1 MTKTVQFSEVGEPS
15 VLSIIDETV
24 PAPSADEV
32 QIQVHAIGLNRAE
45 AMFRRGQYLETPE
58 LPARIGYECSGTVTA
73 VGDNVKH
80 IKVGDAVSTIP
91 NFSMNQ
97 YGAYAEVTNMPV
109 TAVTHHPEN
118 LSWQQATS
126 VWMQY
131 LTAYGALIDIAKMQA
146 SDYVLIPAA
155 SSSVG
160 IAAIQLCN
168 LIGATPIAMT
178 RTAEKVEQLHQLG
191 AKHVI
196 ISEQDDVVDA
206 VMAITEGR
214 GVNIVFDPVAGPML
228 NTLAEACAPLAMI
241 FQYGALSADPT
252 PYPLFPALQKGLTIR
267 GYTLFEFT
275 SAPERLNKAKEKIFD
290 WLKHSQL
297 SPVIAKTFEF
307 DDIVAAHSY
316 LEANNQLGKIVI
328 TL

>member
-1 MTKTVQFSEVGEPS
+1 MSKTVQISEAGEPS

-32 QIQVHAIGLNRAE
+32 QIEVHAIGLNRAE
-45 AMFRRGQYLETPE
+45 AMFRRGQYLEAPE
-58 LPARIGYECSGTVTA
+58 FPARIGYECSGSVTA
-73 VGDNVKH
+73 VGENVKH

-97 YGAYAEVTNMPV
+97 YGAYAELTNMPV
-109 TAVTHHPEN
+109 TAVTHHPDN

-131 LTAYGALIDIAKMQA
+131 LTAYGALIDLAKMQA

-160 IAAIQLCN
+160 LAAIQLCN

-206 VMAITEGR
+206 VMAITDGH

-228 NTLAEACAPLAMI
+228 TTLAEACAPSAII
-241 FQYGALSADPT
+241 FQYGALSSEPT
-252 PYPLFPALQKGLTIR
+252 PYPLFAALQKGLTIR
-267 GYTLFEFT
+267 AYTLFELT
-275 SAPERLNKAKEKIFD
+275 SSPERLAKAKEKIFD

-297 SPVIAKTFEF
+297 SPVIAKTFDF

>member
-1 MTKTVQFSEVGEPS
+1 MSKTVQISEAGEPS

-32 QIQVHAIGLNRAE
+32 QIEVHAIGLNRAE
-45 AMFRRGQYLETPE
+45 AMFRRGQYLEAPE
-58 LPARIGYECSGTVTA
+58 FPARIGYECSGSVTA
-73 VGDNVKH
+73 VGENVKH

-97 YGAYAEVTNMPV
+97 YGAYAELTNMPV
-109 TAVTHHPEN
+109 TTVTHHPDN

-131 LTAYGALIDIAKMQA
+131 LTAYGALIDLAKMQA

-160 IAAIQLCN
+160 LAAIQLCN
-168 LIGATPIAMT
+168 LISATPIAMT

-206 VMAITEGR
+206 VMAITDGH

-228 NTLAEACAPLAMI
+228 TTLAEACAPSAII
-241 FQYGALSADPT
+241 FQYGALSSEPT
-252 PYPLFPALQKGLTIR
+252 PYPLFAALQKGLTIR
-267 GYTLFEFT
+267 AYTLFELT
-275 SAPERLNKAKEKIFD
+275 SSPERLAKAKEKIFD

-297 SPVIAKTFEF
+297 SPVIAKTFDF

>member
-1 MTKTVQFSEVGEPS
+1 MSKTIKFSEAGEPS
-15 VLSIIDETV
+15 VLSIINETV
-24 PAPSADEV
+24 PAPSSDEV
-32 QIQVHAIGLNRAE
+32 QIEVRAIGLNRAE
-45 AMFRRGQYLETPE
+45 AMFRRGQYLEAPE
-58 LPARIGYECSGTVTA
+58 FPARIGYECSGTVKA
-73 VGDNVKH
+73 VGDNIKH
-80 IKVGDAVSTIP
+80 LKVGDAVSTIP

-97 YGAYAEVTNMPV
+97 YGSYAELTNMPV
-109 TAVTHHPEN
+109 TAVTRHPEN
-118 LSWQQATS
+118 LSWEQATS

-131 LTAYGALIDIAKMQA
+131 LTAYGALIDIAKMKA
-146 SDYVLIPAA
+146 TDFVLIPAA

-160 IAAIQLCN
+160 LAAIQLCN
-168 LIGATPIAMT
+168 MIGATPIAMT
-178 RTAEKVEQLHQLG
+178 RTADKVDQLQQIG

-196 ISEQDDVVDA
+196 ISEQDNVVDT
-206 VMAITEGR
+206 VMAITQGQ
-214 GVNIVFDPVAGPML
+214 GVNIVFDPVGGPL
-228 NTLAEACAPLAMI
+228 LSALADACAPFAII
-241 FQYGALSADPT
+241 FQYGALSSEPT
-252 PYPLFPALQKGLTIR
+252 PYPLFTALQKGLTIR

-275 SAPERLNKAKEKIFD
+275 SSPERLASAKEKVFD

>member
-1 MTKTVQFSEVGEPS
+1 MSKTVQISEAGEPS
-15 VLSIIDETV
+15 VLSIIDEAV

-32 QIQVHAIGLNRAE
+32 QIKVHAIGLNRAE
-45 AMFRRGQYLETPE
+45 AMFRRGQYLEAPE
-58 LPARIGYECSGTVTA
+58 FPARIGYECSGSVTA
-73 VGDNVKH
+73 VGENVKH

-97 YGAYAEVTNMPV
+97 YGAYAELTNMPV
-109 TAVTHHPEN
+109 TAVTHHPDN

-131 LTAYGALIDIAKMQA
+131 LTAYGALIDLAKMQA

-160 IAAIQLCN
+160 LAAIQLCN

-206 VMAITEGR
+206 VMAITDGH

-228 NTLAEACAPLAMI
+228 TTLAEACAPSAII
-241 FQYGALSADPT
+241 FQYGALSSEPT
-252 PYPLFPALQKGLTIR
+252 PYPLFAALQKGLTIR
-267 GYTLFEFT
+267 AYTLFELT
-275 SAPERLNKAKEKIFD
+275 SSPERLAKAKEKIFD

-297 SPVIAKTFEF
+297 SPVIAKTFDF